1 MKIFKYSS
9 PLFNTKPSKYQKGV
23 AAVEAAI
30 VAPIFFLL
38 LFAIL
43 DGARMIFA
51 YGAVAHAA
59 REGVR
64 YAVVRGAEAGDD
76 LRRVGDSPTTDEKI
90 EAHVLLR
97 AQPLEQ
103 IRVIT
108 TWEEDANQLKDQS
121 AGRVVQVQIQHDF
134 EPVSPFLPAITLT
147 STSRTVIYF

>member
-1 MKIFKYSS
+1 MKRYLQSNQLSYKKI
-9 PLFNTKPSKYQKGV
+9 SKFQKGL

-30 VAPIFFLL
+30 VAPIFFLI

-43 DGARMIFA
+43 DGARMIYA

-76 LRRVGDSPTTDEKI
+76 LRRVGDSPTTDAKI
-90 EAHVLLR
+90 EAHVLQR
-97 AQPLEQ
+97 AQPLER
-103 IRVIT
+103 IRITT
-108 TWEEDANQLKDQS
+108 TWEEDANQLRDQG
-121 AGRVVQVQIQHDF
+121 AGKVVEIQIEHDF
-134 EPVSPFLPAITLT
+134 EPVTPFLPAITLS

>member
-1 MKIFKYSS
+1 MKKCKPSNRVFS
-9 PLFNTKPSKYQKGV
+9 NKPSKFQKGI

-43 DGARMIFA
+43 DGARMIYA

-64 YAVVRGAEAGDD
+64 YAIVRGAEAGDD
-76 LRRVGDSPTTDEKI
+76 LRRAGDSPATEDKI
-90 EAHVLLR
+90 EAHILLR
-97 AQPLEQ
+97 AQPLKG
-103 IRVIT
+103 ISVTT
-108 TWEEDANQLKDQS
+108 TWEEDDNQLADKS
-121 AGRVVQVQIQHDF
+121 AGKVVEILVEHNF
-134 EPVSPFLPAITLT
+134 EPVSPFLPAVTLS